1 MQREASM
8 YTKYAAISGN
18 SREQPLQSNYSSG
31 AQQHV
36 EPHLVF
42 DRQTVSVQAVKF

>member
-1 MQREASM
+1 M

-18 SREQPLQSNYSSG
+18 SGEQPLQSNYSSG
-31 AQQHV
+31 AQEHA

-42 DRQTVSVQAVKF
+42 DWQTVSVQAAKF